1 MRPSMPAATSSQAFV
16 WARRC
21 FLSTRGF
28 NKETGEDYTW
38 KIEADN
44 PNILR
49 FRDVNPS
56 GGAVVERTVA
66 QMRRY
71 IKEVKAM
78 KIRGVK

>member
-1 MRPSMPAATSSQAFV
+1 M
-16 WARRC
+16 

-38 KIEADN
+38 KIEAN
-44 PNILR
+44 QPNILK

-56 GGAVVERTVA
+56 GGAVVERTVKE
-66 QMRRY
+66 MRKY
-71 IKEVKAM
+71 IKEARAL